1 MKKLLLAVGVLAA
14 MASPVW
20 SRTIEEQVLASLE
33 GQGYVILEHGYTFL
47 GRLRIVAEN
56 GLYHREIVVNPG
68 TGEILRDY
76 AVTLPHAVAR
86 ANPPASSGKTAVA
99 TAVPTD
105 AGVSGGAT
113 ATVTMSLGAPR
124 LDGGAAAPATGP
136 NTPATGGGQG
146 PTTLD
151 LVLPENILQMGLGA
165 P

>member
-14 MASPVW
+14 LASPVW

-76 AVTLPHAVAR
+76 AVTLPQGVAR
-86 ANPPASSGKTAVA
+86 ANPPASSGKSAVA
-99 TAVPTD
+99 TATPADV
-105 AGVSGGAT
+105 GVSGGAT
-113 ATVTMSLGAPR
+113 ATVTMSLDLTR
-124 LDGGAAAPATGP
+124 QDGGVVAPATGP
-136 NTPATGGGQG
+136 DTMATGGA
-146 PTTLD
+146 TLD
-151 LVLPENILQMGLGA
+151 LVLPESILQMDLGA